1 MNLDDVSLEDCLLQY
16 EVNNQITIINDGH
29 ITGFED
35 DTSISLYVAYFI
47 KDKKYFI
54 ANRLLRL

>member
-16 EVNNQITIINDGH
+16 EVNNQVTIINDGH

-35 DTSISLYVAYFI
+35 DRSISLYVAYFI
-47 KDKKYFI
+47 KDK
-54 ANRLLRL
+54 

>member
-16 EVNNQITIINDGH
+16 EVNNQVAIINDGH

-35 DTSISLYVAYFI
+35 DKSISLYVAYFI
-47 KDKKYFI
+47 KDK
-54 ANRLLRL
+54 